1 MIIDRNGEI
10 GGSAYVTNGMPRAAA
25 ARAGFSASTPLY
37 AMGGAAGDAADGAA
51 GSAGPG
57 ERVVGFVV
65 PRHAAA
71 PVPPPPAAPMAPSDD
86 FDESLNGAPEVG
98 VSQETIGSLA
108 GADAAEQGMSAQ
120 SPADGLGPT
129 SEVASLLAAASSPAE
144 EDDAPRV
151 IRVSG
156 AAILRDGKILCAR
169 RPEGKNLAG
178 KWEFPG
184 GKLEP
189 GEDHREALAR
199 EIREELGCEVEVGD
213 QICTTQNDYE
223 FGVVELVTFWCTLK
237 PGEEPKRI
245 EHAGLRWMDPED
257 MPSLDWAPA
266 DWEAVD
272 LISVKSLAF

>member
-10 GGSAYVTNGMPRAAA
+10 GGSAYVTNDMPGVSAAH
-25 ARAGFSASTPLY
+25 AGFSASAPLH
-37 AMGGAAGDAADGAA
+37 AATDDAAA

-98 VSQETIGSLA
+98 VSQSTIGSLA

-120 SPADGLGPT
+120 LPADGLDPT
-129 SEVASLLAAASSPAE
+129 PEVASLLGAASSPAE

-245 EHAGLRWMDPED
+245 EHAELRWMDPED